1 MKYFIIQ
8 GMAFLSFGKSIK
20 SNFEKKNPPLWTL
33 NHFTRFLKMWIL
45 YKNAAFSYLSSK

>member
-20 SNFEKKNPPLWTL
+20 SNFEKKNPPLWTV
-33 NHFTRFLKMWIL
+33 NHLQGMLSFHILAPNKSHVFL
-45 YKNAAFSYLSSK
+45 